1 MVGWGVE
8 GGEIGGLW
16 EGGGKGNVWC
26 TEFPLDNVIGV
37 VTFSV
42 LV

>member
-1 MVGWGVE
+1 MVGLGCKGGKFGVV
-8 GGEIGGLW
+8 GVR
-16 EGGGKGNVWC
+16 GKGNVWC